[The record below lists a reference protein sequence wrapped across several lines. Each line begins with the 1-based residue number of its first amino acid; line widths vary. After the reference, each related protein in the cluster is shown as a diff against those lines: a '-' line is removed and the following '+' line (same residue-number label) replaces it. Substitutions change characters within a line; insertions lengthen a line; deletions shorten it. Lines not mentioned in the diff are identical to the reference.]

1 MSDKEEIPN
10 CKNRSSRKSIIQ
22 TNPLEV
28 DYKETTII
36 GERKA
41 IDETVNTEQR
51 LPTTNLIII
60 GKGND
65 SCQSSEY
72 ELKIVS
78 KQTWALT
85 IWYIDTI
92 SYIMLRMF

>member
-1 MSDKEEIPN
+1 MSDKEKIPN
-10 CKNRSSRKSIIQ
+10 CENSSSRKSIIQ

-28 DYKETTII
+28 DYKEPTII

-41 IDETVNTEQR
+41 IDETVNAEQR

-60 GKGND
+60 GEGNE
-65 SCQSSEY
+65 SCQSSQN

-78 KQTWALT
+78 K
-85 IWYIDTI
+85 
-92 SYIMLRMF
+92 